1 MKIHQ
6 HITELFLLINK
17 PYTQVIH
24 NNGQWCYILLAGHVE
39 QANTES
45 AMVKKMTTVQRF
57 SSNDAIS
64 SLCAVMSIWFALCLN
79 SNKHNKWSKNFQ
91 KRLHHSGDFSLG
103 KYNITLD
110 CFCSRPTGILVNSM
124 WRNPDGIPSLK
135 SAPSRGGC
143 GPHLIY
149 SSLGLPE
156 STSQIA
162 SQSVQQ
168 FLQGSQSPQT
178 NWPNRLC
185 YSVHSNRPHLP
196 SAVMWIIIA
205 KITIIIPLNDH
216 FYRWTWVTQ
225 FPWFHLR
232 SLYSICSATEP
243 LGTSATGFF
252 YRPDVLPVTQPSVTK
267 HWREKIAL
275 TLTSGLD
282 LFFLLPSLTSDG
294 RGDAPFM
301 LALLSQCQRR
311 QQY

>member
-1 MKIHQ
+1 MLHLISRTCWAGKHRVSNGEDDDNCSEVFFKRCHQ
-6 HITELFLLINK
+6 FTL
-17 PYTQVIH
+17 
-24 NNGQWCYILLAGHVE
+24 CSHV
-39 QANTES
+39 NLVCS
-45 AMVKKMTTVQRF
+45 
-57 SSNDAIS
+57 
-64 SLCAVMSIWFALCLN
+64 LCLN

-178 NWPNRLC
+178 NWPTDYATL
-185 YSVHSNRPHLP
+185 S
-196 SAVMWIIIA
+196 IA
-205 KITIIIPLNDH
+205 IGHI
-216 FYRWTWVTQ
+216 
-225 FPWFHLR
+225 
-232 SLYSICSATEP
+232 
-243 LGTSATGFF
+243 
-252 YRPDVLPVTQPSVTK
+252 
-267 HWREKIAL
+267 
-275 TLTSGLD
+275 
-282 LFFLLPSLTSDG
+282 
-294 RGDAPFM
+294 
-301 LALLSQCQRR
+301 
-311 QQY
+311 